1 MNGDGKLDL
10 VVANLISSVSVLLNN
25 TAPGA
30 TTVTFAVRQDF
41 ATGDGPRFVAVG
53 DLNGDGKLDLAIVNF
68 NSNNVAVLLNTTVP
82 GSAALTLASIQD
94 FPTAV
99 RPISVSVGDL
109 NGDGKLDLAVANVAS
124 NSVSVLLNTTAPGA
138 TTPSFLPKQ
147 DFATGFIPTS
157 ITVGNLNGDGKLDL
171 VTANSNSDNVS
182 VLLNDTSPGAS
193 TPSFATK
200 QDFDTSNR
208 PVSVA
213 VGDLNGDGKL
223 DLAVANV
230 DSDTVSVLLNTPTI
244 VTATGLSLTQC
255 SAAGNSRI
263 ATVTNYGGNGGVNVT
278 VTSTNPENGV
288 SISNINNLDGNVTA
302 DIVASC
308 EAATATFTLQA
319 SDGVRPLPVL

>member
-1 MNGDGKLDL
+1 M
-10 VVANLISSVSVLLNN
+10 
-25 TAPGA
+25 
-30 TTVTFAVRQDF
+30 
-41 ATGDGPRFVAVG
+41 
-53 DLNGDGKLDLAIVNF
+53 
-68 NSNNVAVLLNTTVP
+68 
-82 GSAALTLASIQD
+82 
-94 FPTAV
+94 
-99 RPISVSVGDL
+99 GDL

-255 SAAGNSRI
+255 SAAGNSDCHRHELWWQRRCERHRHFHQSGKRR
-263 ATVTNYGGNGGVNVT
+263 VDFKHQQLGRQCYG
-278 VTSTNPENGV
+278 
-288 SISNINNLDGNVTA
+288 
-302 DIVASC
+302 
-308 EAATATFTLQA
+308 
-319 SDGVRPLPVL
+319 